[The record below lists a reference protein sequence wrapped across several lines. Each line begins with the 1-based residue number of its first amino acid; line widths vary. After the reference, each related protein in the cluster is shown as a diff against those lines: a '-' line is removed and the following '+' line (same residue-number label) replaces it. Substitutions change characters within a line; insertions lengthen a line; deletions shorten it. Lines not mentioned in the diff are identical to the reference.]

1 MNMKK
6 IYNYIALSAIAVFAA
21 ACTSSFDAV
30 NTDPDNP
37 NADLVPSTNTLAFC
51 ERYASDNLF
60 DEWFD
65 LNESCGFSGQIAKW
79 MYTEEGYYDF
89 RPNVNSSSWNVCY
102 RTAANLQAII
112 DKEEEGSNMWAAATI
127 FQCQIFQ
134 IASDRWGN
142 IPYTEAC
149 RLADGIVQPK
159 YDKQSDIYPDL
170 LKRLAAAVAALDP
183 NGDSLG
189 AGDVFL
195 NGDINAWK
203 KYGNALRLRIA
214 ARIADVDATDA
225 QAVFSAVAAKGI
237 PDSNADNCFFEAW
250 GGEYGE
256 PWADY
261 YLSRK
266 LEYGISLLMVETLKG
281 LSDPRLPVYAEP
293 TSNYLAGTSDEPYV
307 GYQNGQEAQANTS
320 ACSPIGNRFQNKS
333 GLTGFSPWLR
343 SCEPYFAISYAAS
356 KGWSAG
362 MSQKD
367 AYEKAVALSL
377 EENGVADADIAAYLA
392 GPGAYDGSME
402 QLFTQWWIA
411 LYKNG
416 QEAWSV
422 YRMSGYPTGN
432 VIAPSSRYPNHN
444 VPPMAYSYPD
454 TEANLNKANYQAEAA
469 AEVDYFW
476 GKKMWWDTRSGIN

>member
-237 PDSNADNCFFEAW
+237 PDSNADHCFFEAW